1 MEKDGRKILMGFSG
15 SLDSV
20 VGAYLLKRQGF
31 EVIAVGIVFDPGEEA
46 EIPNRYDD
54 HGAII
59 AKSPFQGVFL
69 IKDLDKVKALAEG
82 LGIPFYGVQASS
94 LYQDR
99 VTDFVVASRVGGRS
113 FSPKVAA
120 SRLIFEVLAQ
130 KAKVIGAELLA
141 TGHYAKVV
149 RNKSLDASQVFVSN
163 DLEHDQSYLLA
174 SIESDILDKVHLP
187 LSDMRVKEVA
197 KIAESVGL
205 QYIENKGNH
214 TPLMTR
220 PELSGFVSDRIPKK
234 LVKEGNI
241 IDFKNDSLLGDH
253 AGIHN
258 YALGQAG
265 IKTKLGS
272 SLDKSHEVIGFKY
285 AAGIIYV
292 GQREDLRHDLIVLM
306 NTVYSK
312 GVDLSQPFEVFV
324 KNRERGEK
332 VSATLFPR
340 NNGYAEIQ
348 FKEKREGLVHQGE
361 YLAFYNRSGNMGRVL
376 GGGEVRTCG
385 YLDFGKLRSFPKKK
399 EEIEEDENRESIDIY
414 NFKF

>member
-1 MEKDGRKILMGFSG
+1 MEKEGRKILMGFSG

-31 EVIAVGIVFDPGEEA
+31 EVIAVGIVFDPGEEE
-46 EIPNRYDD
+46 EIPVRYDD
-54 HGAII
+54 NGTII
-59 AKSPFQGVFL
+59 PKSPFQGVFL
-69 IKDLDKVKALAEG
+69 LKDLDKVKSLAES
-82 LGIPFYGVQASS
+82 LGIPFYGVHASA

-99 VTDFVVASRVGGRS
+99 VTDFVVGSRVGGRS

-120 SRLIFEVLAQ
+120 SRLIFEVLKE
-130 KAKVIGAELLA
+130 KAKVVGAELLA

-149 RNKSLDASQVFVSN
+149 RNKSLNTSQVFVSN
-163 DLEHDQSYLLA
+163 DIEHDQSYLLA
-174 SIESDILDKVHLP
+174 SVEPEILDKVYLP
-187 LSDMRVKEVA
+187 LSDMRVKEVL

-205 QYIENKGNH
+205 QFIENKDNH
-214 TPLMTR
+214 SPLMRR
-220 PELSGFVSDRIPKK
+220 PELAGFVSDRIPRK
-234 LVKEGNI
+234 LIKEGNI
-241 IDFKNDSLLGDH
+241 IDFKNDGLLGDH

-258 YALGQAG
+258 YSLGQKG

-272 SLDKSHEVIGFKY
+272 SLDKSQEVIGFKY
-285 AAGIIYV
+285 GAGIVYV
-292 GQREDLRHDLIVLM
+292 GQKEDLKHNIILLM
-306 NTVYSK
+306 NISYCKS
-312 GVDLSQPFEVFV
+312 VDLSSPFEVYI

-348 FKEKREGLVHQGE
+348 FKEMREGLIHQGE
-361 YLAFYNRSGNMGRVL
+361 YLAFYNRSGSMGRIL

-414 NFKF
+414 SFKF